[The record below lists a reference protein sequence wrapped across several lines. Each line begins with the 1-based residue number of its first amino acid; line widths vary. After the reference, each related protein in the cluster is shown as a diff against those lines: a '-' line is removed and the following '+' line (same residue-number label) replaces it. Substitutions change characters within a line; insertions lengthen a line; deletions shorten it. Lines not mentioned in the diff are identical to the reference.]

1 MRFPSDKRTINII
14 VNSLSKWQVK
24 LIFAL
29 LAFFIVI
36 AVIQFTQSLV
46 DELIDREKK
55 AVQLFA
61 KVTEDF
67 LDMVETPTSSTDTD
81 IYIFFIDEIQNTMIN
96 FPIVVTHAD
105 GTPYEPFEDWS
116 LNIDFDPEMKIEQQR
131 EIVLEMLKKMG
142 TIYQPIQVKDK
153 EGKVISKVYFTHSAL
168 VDKLRFFPYIAIF
181 IVAVFVIIGYYSFS
195 SSRDNEQSK
204 VWVGMSK
211 EAAHQLG
218 TPLSSLLA
226 WLEIIKFSSGDPQ
239 AVQETAS
246 EMEKDIQRLNTI
258 ATRFSK
264 IGSTPDKEN
273 VNLSKLIDN
282 VCNYYDKRL
291 PHLGKKIEI
300 VRSLDDRMFADINVD
315 LFAWVIENLL
325 KNGAE
330 AIEEKQGQIYIFMRV
345 HPKKKIYIF
354 VKDTG
359 KGMTPKLKRQIFN
372 PGFTTKKRGWGLG
385 LSLCKRIIEEY
396 HDGKIYVKET
406 VPGKGTTFAIELPLK
421 EDSKK
426 DLV

>member
-1 MRFPSDKRTINII
+1 MRLLPAKRSLNPI

-24 LIFAL
+24 LLFAI
-29 LAFFIVI
+29 LALSIVVT
-36 AVIQFTQSLV
+36 VILFTQNLV
-46 DELIDREKK
+46 EQLIQREQKTVELY
-55 AVQLFA
+55 A
-61 KVTEDF
+61 KITENF
-67 LDMVETPTSSTDTD
+67 LDMVDTPTSSTDTD
-81 IYIFFIDEIQNTMIN
+81 IYLFFIDEIQNMMIN
-96 FPIVVTHAD
+96 FPIIVAYED
-105 GTPYEPFEDWS
+105 GKPYEPFKDWT
-116 LNIDFDPEMKIEQQR
+116 LNIEFDEDMKIEQKR
-131 EIVLEMLKKMG
+131 EKVLSLLESMEATYL
-142 TIYQPIQVKDK
+142 PILVKDK
-153 EGKVISKVYFTHSAL
+153 EGKVISKVYYNHSSL
-168 VDKLRFFPYIAIF
+168 VDQLRFFPVVAI
-181 IVAVFVIIGYYSFS
+181 IVVAVFIIIGYISFS

-226 WLEIIKFSSGDPQ
+226 WMEIIKFSADDP
-239 AVQETAS
+239 ASVKETVS

-264 IGSTPDKEN
+264 IGSTPEKEN
-273 VNLSKLIDN
+273 INISKMIDS

-300 VRSLDDRMFADINVD
+300 IRSLDDNMFVDVNVD

-330 AIEEKQGQIYIFMRV
+330 SIEEKQGQIYIFMRV
-345 HPKKKIYIF
+345 QSKKKVFIF

-359 KGMTPKLKRQIFN
+359 KGMSPKLKRQIFN

-396 HDGKIYVKET
+396 HDGKIYVKES

-421 EDSKK
+421 ES
-426 DLV
+426 V

>member
-1 MRFPSDKRTINII
+1 
-14 VNSLSKWQVK
+14 
-24 LIFAL
+24 
-29 LAFFIVI
+29 
-36 AVIQFTQSLV
+36 
-46 DELIDREKK
+46 
-55 AVQLFA
+55 
-61 KVTEDF
+61 
-67 LDMVETPTSSTDTD
+67 
-81 IYIFFIDEIQNTMIN
+81 MIN
-96 FPIVVTHAD
+96 LPVIVTDESGV
-105 GTPYEPFEDWS
+105 PYEPYESWT
-116 LNIDFDPEMKIEQQR
+116 LNIKFEENMTIAQQKGL
-131 EIVLEMLKKMG
+131 VMSMLKKMQD
-142 TIYQPIQVKDK
+142 TYQPIYVKD
-153 EGKVISKVYFTHSAL
+153 EDGKIINRVYYTNSEL
-168 VDKLRFFPYIAIF
+168 VDKLRFFPLIALIT
-181 IVAVFVIIGYYSFS
+181 IGVFVVIGYISFS

-226 WLEIIKFSSGDPQ
+226 WIEIIKFSADDPQ
-239 AVQETAS
+239 AVQETVS

-264 IGSTPDKEN
+264 IGSTPEKEN
-273 VNLSKLIDN
+273 INLSKLIEN

-300 VRSLDDRMFADINVD
+300 IRSLDDRMFADVNVD

-330 AIEEKQGQIYIFMRV
+330 AIEEKKGQIYIYMRV
-345 HPKKKIYIF
+345 HPKKKVYIF

-385 LSLCKRIIEEY
+385 LSLCKRIIEQY

-406 VPGKGTTFAIELPLK
+406 LPGKGTTFAIELPLK
-421 EDSKK
+421 E
-426 DLV
+426 LI

>member
-1 MRFPSDKRTINII
+1 MLYTPDKRTLNLL

-29 LAFFIVI
+29 LALFIIISV
-36 AVIQFTQSLV
+36 VMFTQSLV
-46 DELIDREKK
+46 EELIIREQK
-55 AVQLFA
+55 AVELYA
-61 KVTEDF
+61 KLTGDF
-67 LDMVETPTSSTDTD
+67 LSDEEASSVSTD
-81 IYIFFIDEIQNTMIN
+81 IYFFYIDEIVPKMIY
-96 FPIVVTHAD
+96 FPIIMTYAD
-105 GTPYEPFEDWS
+105 GKPYEPYEVSS
-116 LNIDFDPEMKIEQQR
+116 LNIEFEKDMSLAQQR
-131 EIVLEMLKKMG
+131 NLIMKMLKKMES
-142 TIYQPIQVKDK
+142 TYQPILAKDK
-153 EGKVISKVYFTHSAL
+153 SGKIISKVYYTHSAL
-168 VDKLRFFPYIAIF
+168 VDKLRFFPLIAMIIIAI
-181 IVAVFVIIGYYSFS
+181 FVIIGYISFS

-218 TPLSSLLA
+218 TPLSSMLA
-226 WLEIIKFSSGDPQ
+226 WLEIIKYSAGDPQ
-239 AVQETAS
+239 AVQETVS

-258 ATRFSK
+258 AVRFSK

-273 VNLSKLIDN
+273 INLSKLIDN

-300 VRSLDDRMFADINVD
+300 IRSLDDRMFADVNVD

-325 KNGAE
+325 KNAAE
-330 AIEEKQGQIYIFMRV
+330 SIEEKQGQIYIYMRV
-345 HPKKKIYIF
+345 HSKKKLFIF

-359 KGMTPKLKRQIFN
+359 KGMSPKLKRQIFN

-396 HDGKIYVKET
+396 HDGKIYVKESM
-406 VPGKGTTFAIELPLK
+406 PGKGTTFAIELPLK
-421 EDSKK
+421 E
-426 DLV
+426 LA

>member
-1 MRFPSDKRTINII
+1 MRFSPDKRTLNLI

-29 LAFFIVI
+29 LAFSIII
-36 AVIQFTQSLV
+36 AVVQFTQTLV
-46 DELIDREKK
+46 EELVQREQK
-55 AVQLFA
+55 AVELYTKVIRDFWVNFVNEPTNSTNSSDTEIYLF
-61 KVTEDF
+61 F
-67 LDMVETPTSSTDTD
+67 LDEV
-81 IYIFFIDEIQNTMIN
+81 QKQMIN
-96 FPIVVTHAD
+96 FPVIVTD
-105 GTPYEPFEDWS
+105 DSCKPIEPYETWT
-116 LNIDFDPEMKIEQQR
+116 LNIKFEPKMTIAQQKG
-131 EIVLEMLKKMG
+131 IVMSMLKKMRN
-142 TIYQPIQVKDK
+142 TYQPMYAKD
-153 EGKVISKVYFTHSAL
+153 EDGKIINHVYYTNSDL
-168 VDKLRFFPYIAIF
+168 VDKLRFFPVIAII
-181 IVAVFVIIGYYSFS
+181 IVGVFVIIGYFSFS

-226 WLEIIKFSSGDPQ
+226 WLEIIKFSSDDPQ

-258 ATRFSK
+258 AIRFSK
-264 IGSTPDKEN
+264 IGSMPEKEN

-291 PHLGKKIEI
+291 PHLGKRIEI
-300 VRSLDDRMFADINVD
+300 IRSLDDKMFADVNVD

-330 AIEEKQGQIYIFMRV
+330 AIEEKQGQIYIYMRV
-345 HPKKKIYIF
+345 HSHKKIFIF

-359 KGMTPKLKRQIFN
+359 KGMSPKLKRQVFN
-372 PGFTTKKRGWGLG
+372 PGFTTKRRGWGLG
-385 LSLCKRIIEEY
+385 LSLCKRIVEEY
-396 HDGKIYVKET
+396 HDGKIYIKET
-406 VPGKGTTFAIELPLK
+406 IPGKGTTFAIELPLK
-421 EDSKK
+421 EIA
-426 DLV
+426 

>member
-1 MRFPSDKRTINII
+1 MFFSSDKRTINLL

-29 LAFFIVI
+29 LALFIIISV
-36 AVIQFTQSLV
+36 VMFTQSLV
-46 DELIDREKK
+46 EELIKREQK
-55 AVQLFA
+55 AVVLYTQ
-61 KVTEDF
+61 VVGDF
-67 LDMVETPTSSTDTD
+67 LDIVEESSNTE
-81 IYIFFIDEIQNTMIN
+81 IYLFFIEDIQKTMIN
-96 FPIVVTHAD
+96 FPVIVTQD
-105 GTPYEPFEDWS
+105 NGKPYEPFEIWT
-116 LNIDFDPEMKIEQQR
+116 LNIDFEKNMTISQQR
-131 EIVLEMLKKMG
+131 EIVMKMLKKMES
-142 TIYQPIQVKDK
+142 TSQPILAKDK
-153 EGKVISKVYFTHSAL
+153 SGKIISKVYYTHSAL
-168 VDKLRFFPYIAIF
+168 VDKLRFFPLIAMIIIAI
-181 IVAVFVIIGYYSFS
+181 FVIIGYISFS

-218 TPLSSLLA
+218 TPLSSMLA
-226 WLEIIKFSSGDPQ
+226 WLEIIKYSAGDPQ
-239 AVQETAS
+239 AVQETVS

-258 ATRFSK
+258 AVRFSK

-273 VNLSKLIDN
+273 INLSKLIDN

-300 VRSLDDRMFADINVD
+300 IRSLDDRMFADVNVD

-325 KNGAE
+325 KNAAE
-330 AIEEKQGQIYIFMRV
+330 SIEEKQGQIYIYMRV
-345 HPKKKIYIF
+345 HSKKKLFIF

-359 KGMTPKLKRQIFN
+359 KGMSPKLKRQIFN

-396 HDGKIYVKET
+396 HDGKIYVKESM
-406 VPGKGTTFAIELPLK
+406 PGKGTTFAIELPLK
-421 EDSKK
+421 E
-426 DLV
+426 LV

>member
-1 MRFPSDKRTINII
+1 MRFFSDKRTINILI
-14 VNSLSKWQVK
+14 SSLAKWQVK
-24 LIFAL
+24 MIFAL
-29 LAFFIVI
+29 LAFIIIITVI
-36 AVIQFTQSLV
+36 LFTQSLV
-46 DELIDREKK
+46 DELILREKRT
-55 AVQLFA
+55 VELFA
-61 KVTEDF
+61 KLTEDF
-67 LDMVETPTSSTDTD
+67 LDAVEKPGSATDTD
-81 IYIFFIDEIQNTMIN
+81 IYLFFWEEIQQNMIK
-96 FPIVVTHAD
+96 FPIIITHEN
-105 GTPYEPFEDWS
+105 GEPYEPFDDWS
-116 LNIDFDPEMKIEQQR
+116 INLHLDPELNVNEQRKIVKDMILQMSE
-131 EIVLEMLKKMG
+131 
-142 TIYQPIQVKDK
+142 TYQPILMVDKD
-153 EGKVISKVYFTHSAL
+153 GKVISKVYYTHSEL
-168 VDKLRFFPYIAIF
+168 VNKLRFFPFIALVVIGIF
-181 IVAVFVIIGYYSFS
+181 VVIGYISFS

-226 WLEIIKFSSGDPQ
+226 WLEIIKFSADDPN

-264 IGSTPDKEN
+264 IGSTPEKEL
-273 VNLSKLIDN
+273 VNISKLIDN
-282 VCNYYDKRL
+282 VCNYFDKRL

-300 VRSLDDRMFADINVD
+300 VRSLDDRMFAEVNVD

-330 AIEEKQGQIYIFMRV
+330 AIEEKTGQIYIFMRV
-345 HPKKKIYIF
+345 HPKKKIFIF

-359 KGMTPKLKRQIFN
+359 KGMTQKLKRQIFN

-406 VPGKGTTFAIELPLK
+406 NIGKGTTFAIEIPLK
-421 EDSKK
+421 HEEAQIS
-426 DLV
+426 

>member
-1 MRFPSDKRTINII
+1 MPNSQDKWSINII

-29 LAFFIVI
+29 LAFSIVI
-36 AVIQFTQSLV
+36 AVVKFTQTLV
-46 DELIDREKK
+46 DELVEREQK
-55 AVQLFA
+55 AVELFA

-67 LDMVETPTSSTDTD
+67 LDMVEKPNSSTDTD
-81 IYIFFIDEIQNTMIN
+81 VYFFFLEEIQNTMIN
-96 FPIVVTHAD
+96 FPIVVTYEN
-105 GTPYEPFEDWS
+105 GEPYEPFEDWS
-116 LNIDFDPEMKIEQQR
+116 LNIDFKPDMSITEQR
-131 EIVLEMLKKMG
+131 ELVLSILKKMED
-142 TIYQPIQVKDK
+142 IYQPILVKDK
-153 EGKVISKVYFTHSAL
+153 EGKVISKVYYTHSAL
-168 VDKLRFFPYIAIF
+168 VDKLSIFPYIAIV
-181 IVAVFVIIGYYSFS
+181 IVAVFVIIGYFSFS

-226 WLEIIKFSSGDPQ
+226 WLEIIKFSSDDPQ

-264 IGSTPDKEN
+264 IGSMPEKEN

-291 PHLGKKIEI
+291 PHLGKRIEI
-300 VRSLDDRMFADINVD
+300 IRSLDDRMFADVNVD

-330 AIEEKQGQIYIFMRV
+330 SIEEKTGQIYIFMRV

-372 PGFTTKKRGWGLG
+372 PGFTTKRRGWGLG

-396 HDGKIYVKET
+396 HNGKIYVKET
-406 VPGKGTTFAIELPLK
+406 IPGKGTTFAIELPLK
-421 EDSKK
+421 E
-426 DLV
+426 LT

>member
-1 MRFPSDKRTINII
+1 MRFFSDKLTFRII

-24 LIFAL
+24 LIFGLIAL
-29 LAFFIVI
+29 AIIIFV
-36 AVIQFTQSLV
+36 VVFTQSLV
-46 DELIDREKK
+46 KELIYREQQ
-55 AVQLFA
+55 AVELYA
-61 KVTEDF
+61 RVAGDF
-67 LDMVETPTSSTDTD
+67 LNIVEEDPASVKTD
-81 IYIFFIDEIQNTMIN
+81 IYLFYINEIQPKNIY
-96 FPIVVTHAD
+96 FPIIVTD
-105 GTPYEPFEDWS
+105 KNGVPYEPFEDWT
-116 LNIDFDPEMKIEQQR
+116 LNIEFDKKLTIAQQR
-131 EIVLEMLKKMG
+131 QIVMTILEKMKS
-142 TIYQPIQVKDK
+142 TYQPILGKDNEGQV
-153 EGKVISKVYFTHSAL
+153 INKVYYSHSAL
-168 VDKLRFFPYIAIF
+168 VDKLRFFPFIAMFIIAIF
-181 IVAVFVIIGYYSFS
+181 IVIGYYSFS
-195 SSRDNEQSK
+195 TSRDNEQSK

-226 WLEIIKFSSGDPQ
+226 WLEIIKYQSEDPI

-264 IGSTPDKEN
+264 IGSNPDKEN

-282 VCNYYDKRL
+282 VCNYYIKRL

-300 VRSLDDRMFADINVD
+300 IRSLDDKMFADVNVD

-325 KNGAE
+325 KNAAE

-359 KGMTPKLKRQIFN
+359 KGMSQKLKRQIFN
-372 PGFTTKKRGWGLG
+372 PGFTTKRRGWGLG

-396 HDGKIYVKET
+396 HNGKIYVKET
-406 VPGKGTTFAIELPLK
+406 VVGKGTTFAIELPLK
-421 EDSKK
+421 ES
-426 DLV
+426 V

>member
-1 MRFPSDKRTINII
+1 MFFSSDKRTINLL

-29 LAFFIVI
+29 LALFIIISV
-36 AVIQFTQSLV
+36 VMFTQSLV
-46 DELIDREKK
+46 EELIIREQK
-55 AVQLFA
+55 AVELYA
-61 KVTEDF
+61 KVVGDF
-67 LDMVETPTSSTDTD
+67 LDVEEPSTD
-81 IYIFFIDEIQNTMIN
+81 IFLFFIEDIQKTMIN
-96 FPIVVTHAD
+96 FPVIVTQD
-105 GTPYEPFEDWS
+105 NGKPYEPFEIWT
-116 LNIDFDPEMKIEQQR
+116 LNIDFEKNMTISQQR
-131 EIVLEMLKKMG
+131 EKVMIMLKKMES
-142 TIYQPIQVKDK
+142 TYQPILAKDK
-153 EGKVISKVYFTHSAL
+153 SGKIISKVYYTHSAL
-168 VDKLRFFPYIAIF
+168 VDKLRFFPFIAMIIIAI
-181 IVAVFVIIGYYSFS
+181 FVIIGYISFS

-218 TPLSSLLA
+218 TPLSSMLA
-226 WLEIIKFSSGDPQ
+226 WLEIIKYSAGDPQ
-239 AVQETAS
+239 AVQETVS

-258 ATRFSK
+258 AVRFSK

-273 VNLSKLIDN
+273 INLSKLIDN

-300 VRSLDDRMFADINVD
+300 IRSLDDRMFADVNVD

-325 KNGAE
+325 KNAAE
-330 AIEEKQGQIYIFMRV
+330 SIEEKQGQIYIYMRV
-345 HPKKKIYIF
+345 HSKKKLFIF

-359 KGMTPKLKRQIFN
+359 KGMSPKLKRQIFN

-396 HDGKIYVKET
+396 HDGKIYVKESM
-406 VPGKGTTFAIELPLK
+406 PGKGTTFAIELPLK
-421 EDSKK
+421 E
-426 DLV
+426 LV

>member
-1 MRFPSDKRTINII
+1 MFFSSDKRTINLL

-29 LAFFIVI
+29 LALFIIISV
-36 AVIQFTQSLV
+36 VMFTQSLV
-46 DELIDREKK
+46 EELIKREQK
-55 AVQLFA
+55 AVVLYTQ
-61 KVTEDF
+61 VVGDF
-67 LDMVETPTSSTDTD
+67 LDIVEESSNTE
-81 IYIFFIDEIQNTMIN
+81 IYLFFIEDIQKTMIN
-96 FPIVVTHAD
+96 FPVIVTQD
-105 GTPYEPFEDWS
+105 NGKPYEPFEIWT
-116 LNIDFDPEMKIEQQR
+116 LNIDFEKNMTISQQR
-131 EIVLEMLKKMG
+131 EIVMKMLKKMES
-142 TIYQPIQVKDK
+142 TSQPILAKDK
-153 EGKVISKVYFTHSAL
+153 SGKIISKVYYTHSAL
-168 VDKLRFFPYIAIF
+168 VDKLRFFPLIAMIIIAI
-181 IVAVFVIIGYYSFS
+181 FVIIGYISFS

-218 TPLSSLLA
+218 TPLSSMLA
-226 WLEIIKFSSGDPQ
+226 WLEIIKYSAGDPQ
-239 AVQETAS
+239 AVQETVS

-258 ATRFSK
+258 AVRFSK

-273 VNLSKLIDN
+273 INLSKLIDN

-300 VRSLDDRMFADINVD
+300 IRSLDDRMFADVNVD

-325 KNGAE
+325 KNAAE
-330 AIEEKQGQIYIFMRV
+330 SIEEKQGQIYIYMRV
-345 HPKKKIYIF
+345 HSKKKLFIF

-359 KGMTPKLKRQIFN
+359 KGMSPKLKRQIFN

-396 HDGKIYVKET
+396 HDGKIYVKESM
-406 VPGKGTTFAIELPLK
+406 PGKGTNFAIELPLK
-421 EDSKK
+421 E
-426 DLV
+426 LV

>member
-1 MRFPSDKRTINII
+1 MGFSSDRRALNII

-29 LAFFIVI
+29 LAFSIIV
-36 AVIQFTQSLV
+36 AVIMFTQSLV
-46 DELIDREKK
+46 EELIKREQQ
-55 AVQLFA
+55 AVELFA

-81 IYIFFIDEIQNTMIN
+81 IYIFFIDEIQNAMIN
-96 FPIVVTHAD
+96 FPIVVTYEN
-105 GTPYEPFEDWS
+105 GEPYEPFEDWS
-116 LNIDFDPEMKIEQQR
+116 LNIEFAPEMSIAEKRALVIN
-131 EIVLEMLKKMG
+131 ILKKME
-142 TIYQPIQVKDK
+142 TTYEPILVTDKD
-153 EGKVISKVYFTHSAL
+153 GKVISKVFYTHSAL
-168 VDKLRFFPYIAIF
+168 VDKLRFFPYIAII
-181 IVAVFVIIGYYSFS
+181 IVAVFVIIGYISFN

-226 WLEIIKFSSGDPQ
+226 WLEIIKFSADDPKS
-239 AVQETAS
+239 VLETTS

-264 IGSTPDKEN
+264 IGSTPEKEN

-282 VCNYYDKRL
+282 VCNYFDKRL

-300 VRSLDDRMFADINVD
+300 IRSLDDRMFADVNVD

-345 HPKKKIYIF
+345 NPKKKIYIF

-372 PGFTTKKRGWGLG
+372 PGFSTKRRGWGLG

-406 VPGKGTTFAIELPLK
+406 MPGKGTTFAIELPLK
-421 EDSKK
+421 E
-426 DLV
+426 

>member
-1 MRFPSDKRTINII
+1 MRLLHDRKNLNSLVD
-14 VNSLSKWQVK
+14 SLSKWQVK
-24 LIFAL
+24 LIFAM
-29 LAFFIVI
+29 LALSIVVV
-36 AVIQFTQSLV
+36 VIFFTQDIVQELV
-46 DELIDREKK
+46 KREQEAVELY
-55 AVQLFA
+55 A
-61 KVTEDF
+61 KVIGDF
-67 LDMVETPTSSTDTD
+67 FVNMENEPINSTDTD
-81 IYIFFIDEIQNTMIN
+81 IYLFFLDEVQKPMIN
-96 FPIVVTHAD
+96 LPVIVTDESGV
-105 GTPYEPFEDWS
+105 PYEPYESWT
-116 LNIDFDPEMKIEQQR
+116 LNIKFEENMTIAQQKGL
-131 EIVLEMLKKMG
+131 VMSMLKKMQD
-142 TIYQPIQVKDK
+142 TYQPIYVKD
-153 EGKVISKVYFTHSAL
+153 EDGKIINRVYYTNSEL
-168 VDKLRFFPYIAIF
+168 VDKLRFFPLIALIT
-181 IVAVFVIIGYYSFS
+181 IGVFVVIGYISFS

-226 WLEIIKFSSGDPQ
+226 WIEIIKFSADDPQ
-239 AVQETAS
+239 AVQETVS

-264 IGSTPDKEN
+264 IGSTPEKEN
-273 VNLSKLIDN
+273 INLSKLIEN

-300 VRSLDDRMFADINVD
+300 IRSLDDRMFADVNVD

-330 AIEEKQGQIYIFMRV
+330 AIEEKKGQIYIYMRV
-345 HPKKKIYIF
+345 HPKKKVYIF

-385 LSLCKRIIEEY
+385 LSLCKRIIEQY

-406 VPGKGTTFAIELPLK
+406 LPGKGTTFAIELPLK
-421 EDSKK
+421 E
-426 DLV
+426 LI

>member
-1 MRFPSDKRTINII
+1 MRNSQEKRTLNMI

-29 LAFFIVI
+29 LAFSIII
-36 AVIQFTQSLV
+36 AVVQFTQSLV
-46 DELIDREKK
+46 EELVHREQKG
-55 AVQLFA
+55 VELYA
-61 KVTEDF
+61 KVLGDF
-67 LDMVETPTSSTDTD
+67 LSNYEEEPSSSSTDIYFFYIND
-81 IYIFFIDEIQNTMIN
+81 IQPTTIH
-96 FPIVVTHAD
+96 FPVIVTYEN
-105 GTPYEPFEDWS
+105 GKPYEPFEDWT
-116 LNIDFDPEMKIEQQR
+116 LNIDFKPGMSIAEQR
-131 EIVLEMLKKMG
+131 ELVLSILKKMEN
-142 TIYQPIQVKDK
+142 TYQPILAKDK
-153 EGKVISKVYFTHSAL
+153 DGKVINKVYYTHSAL
-168 VDKLRFFPYIAIF
+168 VDKLRFFPVIAII
-181 IVAVFVIIGYYSFS
+181 IVAVFVIIGYFSFS

-226 WLEIIKFSSGDPQ
+226 WLEIIKFSSDDPQ

-264 IGSTPDKEN
+264 IGSMPEKEN

-300 VRSLDDRMFADINVD
+300 IRSLDDRMFADVNVD

-330 AIEEKQGQIYIFMRV
+330 SIEEKTGQIYIFMRV

-372 PGFTTKKRGWGLG
+372 PGFTTKRRGWGLG

-421 EDSKK
+421 EST
-426 DLV
+426 

>member
-1 MRFPSDKRTINII
+1 MFFSSDKRTINLL

-29 LAFFIVI
+29 LALFIIISV
-36 AVIQFTQSLV
+36 VMFTQSLV
-46 DELIDREKK
+46 EELIKREQK
-55 AVQLFA
+55 AVVLYTQ
-61 KVTEDF
+61 VVGDF
-67 LDMVETPTSSTDTD
+67 LDIVEESSNTE
-81 IYIFFIDEIQNTMIN
+81 IYLFFIEDIQKTMIN
-96 FPIVVTHAD
+96 FPVIVTQD
-105 GTPYEPFEDWS
+105 NGKPYEPFEIWT
-116 LNIDFDPEMKIEQQR
+116 LNIDFEKNMTISQQR
-131 EIVLEMLKKMG
+131 EIVMKMLKKMES
-142 TIYQPIQVKDK
+142 TSQPILAKDK
-153 EGKVISKVYFTHSAL
+153 SGKIISKVYYTHSAL
-168 VDKLRFFPYIAIF
+168 VDKLRFFPLIAMIIIAI
-181 IVAVFVIIGYYSFS
+181 FVIIGYISFS

-218 TPLSSLLA
+218 TPLSSMLA
-226 WLEIIKFSSGDPQ
+226 WLEIIKYSAGDPQ
-239 AVQETAS
+239 AVQETVS

-258 ATRFSK
+258 AVRFSK

-273 VNLSKLIDN
+273 INLSKLIDN

-300 VRSLDDRMFADINVD
+300 IRSLDDRMFADVNVD

-325 KNGAE
+325 KNAAE
-330 AIEEKQGQIYIFMRV
+330 SIEEKQRQIYIYMRV
-345 HPKKKIYIF
+345 HSKKKLFIF

-359 KGMTPKLKRQIFN
+359 KGMSPKLKRQIFN

-396 HDGKIYVKET
+396 HDGKIYVKESM
-406 VPGKGTTFAIELPLK
+406 PGKGTTFAIELPLK
-421 EDSKK
+421 E
-426 DLV
+426 LV